1 MRIAVADEG
10 PGVPAPEREAVW
22 APFRRGRSPGPV
34 AGSGIGLAIVREVAT
49 RHGGRSWIEN
59 GSAHGATFV
68 VTLPIDAGSE

>member
-1 MRIAVADEG
+1 MATR
-10 PGVPAPEREAVW
+10 
-22 APFRRGRSPGPV
+22 RSPGPV